1 MIRPLIR
8 REPTMKKT
16 KNFAFGIAA
25 FILANIISGIALA
38 GPVILG
44 GDDLTDHGSRPGST
58 NLQGWLY
65 IEKAIG
71 NLLSQV
77 TRSGPFTTSIAALGS
92 SDPGAGNYPASDAGG
107 AINSVA
113 NVLGVTVDFF
123 NGGSNI
129 DTFFTNLG
137 SGAVNP
143 KVIWLAG
150 TDASNDLTNPEGTA
164 LTNNASAINS
174 FVSSGGGLMAHGFG
188 STAYGWLSALLPG
201 LNEVAGCNS
210 VGAALTPAGVAA
222 FPGLSNSDIDSTSG
236 PCHSHFEGDL
246 GGLSVLALDGDN
258 PSRNFIIGG
267 GPNTQIVCGGPNQP
281 PCNNN
286 AIPEPNT
293 LALLGFGLLGL
304 GFPFRPSKKSF
315 QAAL

>member
-1 MIRPLIR
+1 M
-8 REPTMKKT
+8 T
-16 KNFAFGIAA
+16 KIKNIKFGITA
-25 FILANIISGIALA
+25 FILANLISGMALA

-44 GDDLTDHGSRPGST
+44 GDDLTDHGSRSGSS
-58 NLQGWLY
+58 NIQGWLY

-92 SDPGAGNYPASDAGG
+92 SNPGAGNYPTSDAGG

-123 NGGSNI
+123 DGATDIN
-129 DTFFTNLG
+129 TFFTNLG
-137 SGAVNP
+137 SGTVNP

-150 TDASNDLTNPEGTA
+150 TDANNDLNSSEGTA

-188 STAYGWLSALLPG
+188 SNAYGWLSALLPG
-201 LNEVAGCNS
+201 LTEVDGCNS
-210 VGAALTPAGVAA
+210 VGATLTPAGQAA
-222 FPGLSNSDIDSTSG
+222 FPGVSNSDIDSNSG

-246 GGLSVLALDGDN
+246 GGLSVLALDGNN

-267 GPNTQIVCGGPNQP
+267 GQGTQIICGGPDQP
-281 PCNNN
+281 PCNPANG

-293 LALLGFGLLGL
+293 IALLGFGLLGL
-304 GFPFRPSKKSF
+304 VPFARRRSIS
-315 QAAL
+315 